1 MWSWPCSTSRLLRWS
16 RNVNHVFLQS
26 LYNREHSCSTST
38 AFGEVLGL
46 SLFYASCIFL
56 NYGFVSVPKNQGSCS
71 WSLSTIPTLSNLQQ
85 SVLGGGVWAEEGRYE
100 GGVGVR
106 GWAFPLLPCFWLS
119 LFSLAILSVFC
130 VADTV
135 QLALNSSLGGI
146 VLCIGVIWCVLW
158 GSEFEVFLC
167 HHLGPELLLGFYGG
181 FIIQAWMMN
190 SLAVGIDSTSS
201 PSPLP
206 RGWAVGVG

>member
-1 MWSWPCSTSRLLRWS
+1 MSFSSPSD
-16 RNVNHVFLQS
+16 
-26 LYNREHSCSTST
+26 NREHSCSTST

-56 NYGFVSVPKNQGSCS
+56 NCGFVSVPKDQGSCS
-71 WSLSTIPTLSNLQQ
+71 WSLSTIPTLSSLQQ
-85 SVLGGGVWAEEGRYE
+85 SVWVGVGGWGADEGRYE
-100 GGVGVR
+100 DGVGVR

-146 VLCIGVIWCVLW
+146 VLCIGVIWCVL
-158 GSEFEVFLC
+158 
-167 HHLGPELLLGFYGG
+167 
-181 FIIQAWMMN
+181 
-190 SLAVGIDSTSS
+190 
-201 PSPLP
+201 
-206 RGWAVGVG
+206 